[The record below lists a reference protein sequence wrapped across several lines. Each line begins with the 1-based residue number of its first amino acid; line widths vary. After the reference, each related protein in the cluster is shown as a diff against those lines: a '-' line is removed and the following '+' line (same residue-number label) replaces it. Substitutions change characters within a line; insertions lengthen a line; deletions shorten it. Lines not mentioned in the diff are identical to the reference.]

1 MFKHYQLFD
10 SLMRMSLD
18 DLDRK
23 IIEQLMNNSRA
34 SMRQLASELD
44 VALGTIA
51 NRLKRLENENVIKG
65 YTVML
70 DPAKVG
76 WEMTV
81 IVGLRISKG
90 RMIEVQKRIAKD
102 HRVFLVYDVTGDY
115 DSFVIAKVQD
125 TEDLN
130 DLTKGVLTS
139 EGIERSLTH
148 VVLNT
153 VKETVIKLPITK

>member
-1 MFKHYQLFD
+1 
-10 SLMRMSLD
+10 MRKMLD
-18 DLDRK
+18 ELDRK
-23 IIEQLMNNSRA
+23 IIQKLLNNSRI

-51 NRLKRLENENVIKG
+51 NRLKRLENDDIIKG
-65 YTVML
+65 YSVIL

-81 IVGLRISKG
+81 IVGLRITKG
-90 RMIEVQKRIAKD
+90 KMIEVQKRIAED
-102 HRVFLVYDVTGDY
+102 HRVFIVYDVTGDY
-115 DSFVIAKVQD
+115 DSFVVAKVRD
-125 TEDLN
+125 TDDLN

-153 VKETVIKLPITK
+153 VKETAINLPFMSER

>member
-1 MFKHYQLFD
+1 
-10 SLMRMSLD
+10 MSLD
-18 DLDRK
+18 EIDRK
-23 IIEQLMNNSRA
+23 LIEALMNNSRA
-34 SMRQLASELD
+34 SMRQLATELE
-44 VALGTIA
+44 VSLGTIR
-51 NRLKRLENENVIKG
+51 NRLKKLEQEKVIKG
-65 YTVML
+65 YNVIL

-81 IVGLRISKG
+81 IVGLRIMKG

-115 DSFVIAKVQD
+115 DSFVIAKVQNTD
-125 TEDLN
+125 DLN

-139 EGIERSLTH
+139 DGIERSLTH

-153 VKETVIKLPITK
+153 VKETTITLPWTMD